1 MSSKRSFLKEIHA
14 HIGSLLEKHRFS
26 LLEEK
31 EEPEHFG
38 NAFAKFGSPSILL
51 RIAKAQYG
59 ARQKRGNRRVQLLRL
74 PPNPKPGRLAI
85 EYPFWTIAEELFRA

>member
-1 MSSKRSFLKEIHA
+1 MSSKRSFLTEIHA
-14 HIGSLLEKHRFS
+14 LMGSLLEKHGLS

-51 RIAKAQYG
+51 RIAKD
-59 ARQKRGNRRVQLLRL
+59 RGD
-74 PPNPKPGRLAI
+74 I
-85 EYPFWTIAEELFRA
+85 S